1 MRRTRSRTRPPL
13 AVAIAAALAVSATP
27 AGAEERPIVFSVA
40 LGESPLDRCG
50 GGVALTREV
59 EERLRRPVF
68 ADEDAADIA
77 FAIAAR
83 RADGELDSW
92 RAEIVERDRAGAELG
107 RRDVPLPAADC
118 PRALD
123 TLAVVLAI
131 MIGPARVTTEPPWR
145 AEPSPVPSPA
155 PTRVDRP
162 REPPRPS
169 LRGGAAATPPE
180 PPEPLRW
187 RMSPLAGVVGGTG
200 VLPSA
205 AWAVE
210 AGALV
215 RPPVRRFALI
225 ARAAYWPP
233 GRLQAPA
240 QAEVDRVGGAALGC
254 LELYR
259 LGSLAAG
266 SVAFGGCAG
275 ADAGVITA
283 RSANLTTSS
292 KSSWIVGVLAEARL
306 GYRLALRHG
315 VAVEPYLAP
324 QLSALLRRDRF
335 TYRDAAG
342 RERTLLFPAPASF
355 QAGFGVIVHFL

>member
-1 MRRTRSRTRPPL
+1 M
-13 AVAIAAALAVSATP
+13 
-27 AGAEERPIVFSVA
+27 FSIA

-50 GGVALTREV
+50 GREALTRAV

-68 ADEDAADIA
+68 ADDDAADIA
-77 FAIAAR
+77 FAIAAE
-83 RADGELDSW
+83 RADDAVDSW
-92 RAEIVERDRAGAELG
+92 RAAIVERDRAGAELG

-118 PRALD
+118 PKALD

-131 MIGPARVTTEPPWR
+131 MVGPPRATTEPPRR
-145 AEPSPVPSPA
+145 AETPPVAPA
-155 PTRVDRP
+155 PRGTDRP
-162 REPPRPS
+162 REPRRPP
-169 LRGGAAATPPE
+169 TPPE

-187 RMSPLAGVVGGTG
+187 RVSPLAGVAGGTG
-200 VLPSA
+200 VLPA
-205 AWAVE
+205 LAWAVE
-210 AGALV
+210 AGAVV
-215 RPPVRRFALI
+215 RPPVPRFALI

-233 GRLQAPA
+233 RTLAAPA
-240 QAEVDRVGGAALGC
+240 QAEVDRIGGAALGC

-266 SVAFGGCAG
+266 SLAFGACAG
-275 ADAGVITA
+275 VDAGMITA

-292 KSSWIVGVLAEARL
+292 RSSWIVGVLAEGRL

-324 QLSALLRRDRF
+324 QLSAILRRDRF
-335 TYRDAAG
+335 IYRDAAG

-355 QAGFGVIVHFL
+355 QAGFGVVVHFL